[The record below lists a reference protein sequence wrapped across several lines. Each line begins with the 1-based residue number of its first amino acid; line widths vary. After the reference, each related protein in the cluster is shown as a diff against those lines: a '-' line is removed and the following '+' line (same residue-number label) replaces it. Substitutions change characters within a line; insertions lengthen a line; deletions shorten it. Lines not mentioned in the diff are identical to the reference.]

1 MKLILTLESGAEHGR
16 LLLLR
21 IGQSLT
27 IGRSEMADVPIPT
40 DDQLSR
46 IHFSVACANDG
57 CHLRDLES
65 RNGTLVNGR
74 PVVAQLLRDGDR
86 VVAGQTK
93 FAVTIEGRSAPPPKA
108 DAVAP
113 SGRTDG
119 TNALSTDENAA
130 DSDRSVSDPLASHAL
145 PTGRISPSGPRGAS
159 AAGGTAASDTAYPF
173 REGLADEDPSVRRE
187 ALFAA
192 VWTGQPW
199 CLEHCREAAR
209 RPTPDNWESIQMFGI
224 LAPPG
229 DLDTILSLGR
239 DPNLG
244 GRRFEI
250 LASFGHPAIVPFL
263 LSEMDSENPA
273 AAIAAG
279 RAFSVILGADIDSDR
294 RATLPPEDGS
304 TPDAFEEAFLEEGVL
319 PSPEAARKHW
329 GEIRDR
335 SAEWTRIRQGID
347 VGGTV
352 SPLALA
358 GLDMRGRWEHHLRER
373 HFGRSLTPLSE
384 VLAFRPA

>member
-21 IGQSLT
+21 TGQSLT
-27 IGRSEMADVPIPT
+27 IGRSEMADVSIPT

-46 IHFSVACANDG
+46 VHFSVACANDG

-86 VVAGQTK
+86 IAAGRTR
-93 FAVTIEGRSAPPPKA
+93 FAVTIEGRSAPPLKA
-108 DAVAP
+108 DATVSSAQRIGTDALPIGTSDSSRPRVNSIPGESVASDAGFP
-113 SGRTDG
+113 FRD
-119 TNALSTDENAA
+119 ALSDE
-130 DSDRSVSDPLASHAL
+130 H
-145 PTGRISPSGPRGAS
+145 
-159 AAGGTAASDTAYPF
+159 
-173 REGLADEDPSVRRE
+173 PSVRRE

-209 RPTPDNWESIQMFGI
+209 RPTPDNWESLQMFGV

-239 DPNLG
+239 DPSLG

-250 LASFGHPAIVPFL
+250 LASFGHPAVVPFL
-263 LSEMDSENPA
+263 LSEMESENPA
-273 AAIAAG
+273 VAIAAG
-279 RAFSVILGADIDSDR
+279 RAFSLMLGADIDSDR

-335 SAEWTRIRQGID
+335 SAERTRIRQGID
-347 VGGTV
+347 VSGIV
-352 SPLALA
+352 SPQALA
-358 GLDMRGRWEHHLRER
+358 ELDMRGRWEHHLRER
-373 HFGRSLTPLSE
+373 HFGRSLTPLCE
-384 VLAFRPA
+384 VLAFRPT